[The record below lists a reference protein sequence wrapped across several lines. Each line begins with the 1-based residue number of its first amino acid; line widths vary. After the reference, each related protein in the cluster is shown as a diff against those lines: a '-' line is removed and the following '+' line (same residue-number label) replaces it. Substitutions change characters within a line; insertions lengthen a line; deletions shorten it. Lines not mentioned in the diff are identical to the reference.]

1 MGEKERL
8 LLTSSKL
15 ESVILELFSDQS
27 LCLWNMRLQIYPVHH
42 QLHPDPSLRNDA
54 NNHHDLI
61 LIFFHGFSNDTD
73 AWVKAW
79 IQRDDHHVC
88 CWPLKT
94 GYRKRKKR
102 RDWVTIFWWC
112 LCPSTLI
119 QVAHTRKSVKE
130 PTAEPGER
138 VRMSPMLPRPFC
150 VFFCFFVL
158 VKFNSRLDMTS
169 CWHP

>member
-27 LCLWNMRLQIYPVHH
+27 LCLWNMRLQIYPVH
-42 QLHPDPSLRNDA
+42 QLHQDPSLRNDA
-54 NNHHDLI
+54 NHHHDLI

-88 CWPLKT
+88 CWPLET
-94 GYRKRKKR
+94 GYPKRKKR
-102 RDWVTIFWWC
+102 RRDWVIIFWCC

-119 QVAHTRKSVKE
+119 PVAHTRKSVKE
-130 PTAEPGER
+130 PTAEPGE
-138 VRMSPMLPRPFC
+138 
-150 VFFCFFVL
+150 
-158 VKFNSRLDMTS
+158 
-169 CWHP
+169 